1 MLRSVHAIWGSASTP
16 TAQHRRRRPRI
27 FGTAASADGYRGCGC
42 STACGKPFGA
52 GERVHGGRRGAVEH
66 GRKGD
71 RTGAYLRSVA
81 ALCAVA
87 AHLLRAEAAALNA
100 DTEQVSAHRVAAQHR
115 CDLIAEDVIDR
126 LGVDDPIGGPLLEVV
141 EDAKSFD
148 AGSST
153 APLLEM
159 WARLPLPVPVVVG
172 TETDPIRSQG
182 RPCGDPTSGRAGRD
196 AGRGRVGVA
205 GWKADHRPRGP
216 A

>member
-1 MLRSVHAIWGSASTP
+1 MDTGAVDVA
-16 TAQHRRRRPRI
+16 RPVESLLARANG
-27 FGTAASADGYRGCGC
+27 FTAAGEALSKTGVKA
-42 STACGKPFGA
+42 TA
-52 GERVHGGRRGAVEH
+52 
-66 GRKGD
+66 
-71 RTGAYLRSVA
+71 TGAYLRSVA